1 MPEPSQTAG
10 QPSIWRRLWIWFN
23 QTVGPRHFFMTFRP
37 WIKWLGLI
45 AAILIGIGS
54 VWGLAFAPPDYLQG
68 NSFRIIYIH
77 VPAASLAMSIY
88 LALAILGVISLVW
101 KIKTAEWVARA
112 AAPVGFV
119 MCVLSLLTGAIWGKP
134 TWGTYWVWDGRLTS
148 MLILAF
154 LYAGIMALYQA
165 FENSPNQG
173 KAAAILAIVGAVN
186 LPIIKYSV
194 VWWNT
199 LHQGATFTVT
209 AAPKMDPSML
219 WPLLLT
225 FIGFYCWA
233 AALVLY
239 RTCTLILERE
249 RQKRWVQE
257 LVEQESRS

>member
-1 MPEPSQTAG
+1 
-10 QPSIWRRLWIWFN
+10 
-23 QTVGPRHFFMTFRP
+23 
-37 WIKWLGLI
+37 
-45 AAILIGIGS
+45 
-54 VWGLAFAPPDYLQG
+54 
-68 NSFRIIYIH
+68 
-77 VPAASLAMSIY
+77 
-88 LALAILGVISLVW
+88 
-101 KIKTAEWVARA
+101 
-112 AAPVGFV
+112 
-119 MCVLSLLTGAIWGKP
+119 
-134 TWGTYWVWDGRLTS
+134 
-148 MLILAF
+148 
-154 LYAGIMALYQA
+154 
-165 FENSPNQG
+165 
-173 KAAAILAIVGAVN
+173 LAIVGAVN

-257 LVEQESRS
+257 WVEQESRS